1 MDVLSVSSLCPQVIC
16 QSVNCVTL
24 NDVPLNAP
32 ASAGDQFSW
41 REEENFRLSRSAS
54 ALMGLFCPGH
64 TSGVCGVHPVARVC
78 VFLMFKPFAEKQ
90 VGETVRMK
98 VMKL

>member
-1 MDVLSVSSLCPQVIC
+1 MFCPSPPCVLRD
-16 QSVNCVTL
+16 
-24 NDVPLNAP
+24 DVPLNAP

-78 VFLMFKPFAEKQ
+78 VCVFLMFKPFAEKQ